1 MFFLKAVSNTPQY
14 YHLKFPMRNLKYVNN
29 TIIIIALKIW
39 RLPLDI
45 IYDRNPC
52 IISRNLV
59 IFCSAFI
66 KKKKKVTDCPRKCYT
81 INMNRK
87 NITNEFEFFFTSP
100 KSLTTFILLSLIL
113 LYSKADFDVLI
124 LTELSLKSNLYK
136 VFQILISTREIT
148 FLL

>member
-1 MFFLKAVSNTPQY
+1 M
-14 YHLKFPMRNLKYVNN
+14 NL
-29 TIIIIALKIW
+29 
-39 RLPLDI
+39 
-45 IYDRNPC
+45 
-52 IISRNLV
+52 S
-59 IFCSAFI
+59 
-66 KKKKKVTDCPRKCYT
+66 
-81 INMNRK
+81 
-87 NITNEFEFFFTSP
+87 FTSP